1 MRTTQDFHEAVTHP
15 GRVLLHLMLV
25 AVGAAGVSAPE
36 AVLAELI
43 APATETAVAKASHTV
58 GATVRAGRGM
68 ED

>member
-1 MRTTQDFHEAVTHP
+1 MGVQQDFHEVVTHP

-36 AVLAELI
+36 TILAELI
-43 APATETAVAKASHTV
+43 APATETAVAKAGHTI
-58 GATVRAGRGM
+58 GATVRAGRRM